1 MKKYFYF
8 RVQFQTKGSL
18 NVVQT
23 KAGVCESSKTGLF
36 PLFKVLD
43 EVSRELGKSLDIESL
58 HVTNTVEISE
68 EDYLMFTYDE
78 IHGNDFEK

>member
-8 RVQFQTKGSL
+8 RVQFQTKGGS
-18 NVVQT
+18 NVVKT

-43 EVSRELGKSLDIESL
+43 EISRELGQSLDIVSL
-58 HVTNTVEISE
+58 QVANTVEIGE

-78 IHGNDFEK
+78 IHGNDSEK